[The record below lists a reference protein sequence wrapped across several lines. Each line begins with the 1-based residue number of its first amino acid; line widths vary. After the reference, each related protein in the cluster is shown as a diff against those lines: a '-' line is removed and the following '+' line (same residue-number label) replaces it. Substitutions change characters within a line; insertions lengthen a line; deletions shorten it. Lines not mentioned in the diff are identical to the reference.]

1 MKKVSCYFVLLLFGV
16 VFSQPVMAQFNLKK
30 AVSGA
35 LKATQAATLTDEQMA
50 GYVKEYIEWMDAHNP
65 VCAEDDPYAIRLAKL
80 TEGLTDADGIAL
92 NFKVYKVVDVN
103 AFACADGSIR
113 VFSSLMDIM
122 SDEELLGVIGH
133 EVGHIAHR
141 DSKKGFRTAL
151 LTSALKDG
159 VSSNGG
165 TAAALTDSQLGD
177 LSEALV
183 NATYSQKQEREA
195 DDYGY
200 EFLKQAG
207 KNPWAMALSFRKL
220 KQMQEEAGAG
230 KSSKLNQLFSTHPDL
245 DVRIQRMEER
255 ATAEGIAKPEAEA
268 APESAAEAE

>member
-1 MKKVSCYFVLLLFGV
+1 MKKKTILKTSLVLLLAV
-16 VFSQPVMAQFNLKK
+16 SASPAMAQFNLGKALNGAVKAAK
-30 AVSGA
+30 AV
-35 LKATQAATLTDEQMA
+35 TLTDEQMTE
-50 GYVKEYIEWMDAHNP
+50 YVKEYIDWMDKNNQ
-65 VCAEDDPYAIRLAKL
+65 VCAEDNPYTIRLKQL
-80 TEGLTDADGIAL
+80 TEGLTDAEGIPL
-92 NFKVYKVVDVN
+92 NFKVYYVTDVN

-122 SDEELLGVIGH
+122 TDEELLGVIGH

-141 DSKKGFRTAL
+141 DSKNGFRTAL

-159 VSSNGG
+159 ISSKGG
-165 TAAALTDSQLGD
+165 KAAMLTNSQLGD

-200 EFLKQAG
+200 DFLKKAG
-207 KNPWAMALSFRKL
+207 KNPWSMALSFQKL
-220 KQMQEEAGAG
+220 KELQESNGTQ

-245 DVRIQRMEER
+245 DSRIKRMEEC
-255 ATAEGIAKPEAEA
+255 AISEGIEKPINITEK
-268 APESAAEAE
+268 